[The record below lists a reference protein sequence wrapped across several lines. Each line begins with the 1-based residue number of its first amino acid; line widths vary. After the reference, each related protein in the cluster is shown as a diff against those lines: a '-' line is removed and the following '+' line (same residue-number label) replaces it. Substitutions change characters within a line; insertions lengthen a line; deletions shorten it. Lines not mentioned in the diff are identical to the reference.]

1 MDQHFFD
8 PLKTKRQLIVPL
20 ILIAATFFVARYLHS
35 GTFGF
40 YEDDYTLVVPAMS
53 STLSEVWEFVSEVL
67 FQSGGQ
73 GRPLQH
79 SLIIILAHVTGKL
92 GGLGPS
98 YVLGYLIVTANCIL
112 FYFLLRMVVDHNVA
126 LIGALAY
133 VLYSADTTQAFIYHA
148 LGLQQSLTF
157 FLLASMAYLSG
168 KKLISYVLIL
178 GSLLSYETTYLVF
191 LAVPLLRGAWNKN
204 KARELFLHTFVVLA
218 IFSSVV
224 FFRYTAE
231 EGRISA
237 LGFPE
242 ILLNPLM
249 HMIQGPLV
257 SFGAFFYRP
266 IQVLQNLTLEHIIVV
281 IISFAVFSY
290 IFVRMRFEVGDDFA
304 RFVERLRYM
313 QRPTFIAR
321 VRVILDYKSWP
332 NHLRESARFIIVGVM
347 MLILAYPLTFTIR
360 AYAISGRDTRVHFGA
375 ILGASI
381 LWMGIWYGILFFSA
395 AYRWRRVPLLILAG
409 MYALLLG
416 FGITLQSDYQR
427 SWKLQ
432 QKFWSSLVAYV
443 PDLEDGTVILVDPA
457 GLEDTKYLDANTW
470 NLPVILQ
477 HIYVFPEG
485 WEDVPRAHRLLEDWR
500 ERSLWNSREIKA
512 IDFKWEYVVAPWGNV
527 ILLET
532 EDGRVVNRVETITI
546 DGVEYAIKPFDV
558 GLPADYTEGFIY
570 KDLILSDSKK

>member
-1 MDQHFFD
+1 M
-8 PLKTKRQLIVPL
+8 PL
-20 ILIAATFFVARYLHS
+20 ILIAAIFFVARYLHS
-35 GTFGF
+35 GAFGF

-53 STLSEVWEFVSEVL
+53 STLSEVWELVREVL

-79 SLIIILAHVTGKL
+79 SLIIILAAVTGKL

-98 YVLGYLIVTANCIL
+98 YVLGYLIVTLNCIL
-112 FYFLLRMVVDHNVA
+112 FYFLLRKITNHNIA

-157 FLLASMAYLSG
+157 FLLASLAYLSG
-168 KKLISYVLIL
+168 KKVVSYVLIL

-191 LAVPLLRGAWNKN
+191 LAVPLLRGAWTKS
-204 KARELFLHTFVVLA
+204 KARELLLHTIVVMA
-218 IFSSVV
+218 IFSSIV
-224 FFRYTAE
+224 FFRYTTE

-242 ILLNPLM
+242 IFLNPLM

-266 IQVLQNLTLEHIIVV
+266 FQVFQSLTLEHVLVV
-281 IISFAVFSY
+281 IISFVVFSY
-290 IFVRMRFEVGDDFA
+290 LFVRMRFEAGDDFA
-304 RFVERLRYM
+304 RFLERVRYTPS
-313 QRPTFIAR
+313 PTFIAR
-321 VRVILDYKSWP
+321 VRVFLDYKSWP
-332 NHLRESARFIIVGVM
+332 VHLRESVRFIVVGVM

-381 LWMGIWYGILFFSA
+381 LWMGIWYGILYFSES
-395 AYRWRRVPLLILAG
+395 YRWRRVPLLILAG

-427 SWKLQ
+427 SWMLQ
-432 QKFWSSLVAYV
+432 QKFWSSLVAFA

-477 HIYVFPEG
+477 HVYVFPEG
-485 WEDVPRAHRLLEDWR
+485 WENTPRVHRLLEDWR

-512 IDFKWEYVVAPWGNV
+512 IDFKWEYVVAPWENV

-558 GLPADYTEGFIY
+558 GFPAIYTDGFIY
-570 KDLILSDSKK
+570 KDLIPSDSKK